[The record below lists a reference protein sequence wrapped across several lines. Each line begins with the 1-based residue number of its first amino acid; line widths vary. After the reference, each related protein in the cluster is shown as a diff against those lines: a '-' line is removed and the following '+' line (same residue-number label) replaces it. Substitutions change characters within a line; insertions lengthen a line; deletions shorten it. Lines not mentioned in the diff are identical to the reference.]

1 MIRRRCLE
9 QELFLAIMVGLFSGL
24 VATNLW
30 ASGIVI
36 ILILCVWCAIL
47 LKPNHLPYMLL
58 SSLTPLAL
66 LLLPPGKHVIRIGPL
81 SLAYFPFVFYGII
94 SLISWLI
101 KGYPR
106 IRLNSGSKLV
116 DISLYGWLLYGTI
129 SVLWVKDVL
138 SWAIYMAQWWFYVI
152 LVFGVTVSNVSR
164 NKGSLTT
171 LLKAIAYSIGAMS
184 LAGMIRLFL
193 LGYPDS
199 NVMLILNR
207 NASLLLLLPFFPM
220 LLSLYDVFQSK
231 MMFGLI
237 LVVSFLSLVFTFSRA
252 AFLGTT
258 AGSLS
263 YLVLSMNRS
272 NLRKA
277 LRYVP
282 VIVLVL
288 FLLTYT
294 VVAFVPE
301 HYMVKLTTR
310 IVSIGN
316 AIVFLE
322 GQSSIVSD
330 MRRANLVR
338 AGFQIFKENPLL
350 GTGVG
355 MENYLYYFPY
365 YIDVG
370 KQARTHN
377 LYLSYLGELGL
388 LGFPWLISFFGFT
401 ATFLFR
407 SIARMPSVTHRR
419 ISVGFFSGHLALL
432 VTFFFNEY
440 LTFPAVWFFW
450 GIAFAYNIAF
460 RDSSGVSDK

>member
-1 MIRRRCLE
+1 MIRRSDLE
-9 QELFLAIMVGLFSGL
+9 QEIFLAIIVGLFSGF

-36 ILILCVWCAIL
+36 VLMLCVWCAIL
-47 LKPNHLPYMLL
+47 LKSNHLPYILL
-58 SSLTPLAL
+58 SLLTPFAL
-66 LLLPPGKHVIRIGPL
+66 LLLPPGKHVIRIGPI
-81 SLAYFPFVFYGII
+81 SLAYIPFVFYGMI

-101 KGYPR
+101 RGSPS
-106 IRLNSGSKLV
+106 IRLNSGSKWV

-129 SVLWVKDVL
+129 SILWVTDVL
-138 SWAIYMAQWWFYVI
+138 SWATYTAQWWFYVI
-152 LVFGVTVSNVSR
+152 LVFGVTISNVR
-164 NKGSLTT
+164 GNKASLIT
-171 LLKAIAYSIGAMS
+171 LLKAIACSIGVMS
-184 LAGMIRLFL
+184 LAGIIRLFL
-193 LGYPDS
+193 LGYSDS

-207 NASLLLLLPFFPM
+207 NASILLPLPFLPM
-220 LLSLYDVFQSK
+220 LFSLYDVFKSK
-231 MMFGLI
+231 IIFGLL
-237 LVVSFLSLVFTFSRA
+237 LVVSFLSLIFTFSRA
-252 AFLGTT
+252 AFLGTMM
-258 AGSLS
+258 GSLS

-272 NLRKA
+272 NLRKV

-282 VIVLVL
+282 VIVLVFFIL
-288 FLLTYT
+288 MYT
-294 VVAFVPE
+294 VVVFVPE

-310 IVSIGN
+310 LVSIRN
-316 AIVFLE
+316 AFIFLE
-322 GQSSIVSD
+322 GQSPIASD

-338 AGFQIFKENPLL
+338 AGYQIFKENPLL

-388 LGFPWLISFFGFT
+388 LGFPWLISFLGFS

-407 SIARMPSVTHRR
+407 SIDRMPSVTHRR

-450 GIAFAYNIAF
+450 GIAFGYNIAF
-460 RDSSGVSDK
+460 REPR